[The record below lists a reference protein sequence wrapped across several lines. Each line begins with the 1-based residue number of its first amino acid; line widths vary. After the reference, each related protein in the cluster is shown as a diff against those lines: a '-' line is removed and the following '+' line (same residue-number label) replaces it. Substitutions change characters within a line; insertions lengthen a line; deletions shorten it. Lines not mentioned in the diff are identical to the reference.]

1 MYITLEELKD
11 IKSFVD
17 KYPAFNKPLSDTII
31 KVPKYFLKEDKVQYE
46 PNVYNV
52 FITKDFIDWYDF
64 KNDFLKL
71 KYYKYTLSDIY
82 SDEFKVLFNI
92 LSLVNIKT
100 KEDID
105 NFNYILESFIIKE
118 HKELKNKY
126 PLDDK
131 SEEPLAYL
139 DRSIVTTS
147 TISDLK
153 NAAINRSLQLIFDE
167 HETEKF
173 LDLYKTDVV
182 YGLLENITKL
192 KEDDYI
198 GSLFLSGDAL
208 KSQIIPKIKNEMRT
222 ESEDYVN
229 ELINILKDND
239 SVLMKAINST
249 VIHNPECSINSILD
263 NKLYNKN
270 ISHASR
276 DYNKHALDELFK
288 SGSVNSIFSMLN
300 HIYDSTELSDKKK
313 TALINYIFENK
324 FLRNDCINIDKY
336 STDKKYYKYLKY
348 VNITKVGSLFAR
360 ASVIQ
365 RNYGA
370 SGLIRNIKNLFF
382 NYSINEPKE
391 FADYLQ
397 KVSHEIPLRKDTYDT
412 FPKIFEFDKSEYEN
426 FKVDIDAFNNSRYYR
441 IWVLSVFASSSRSY
455 WSRKNYTFSNLIES
469 LENNTYVDYYY
480 LSYDLVEL
488 LNSAE
493 NFNIVV
499 EYVLNNLRVQPL
511 NGINSSNIYIYGS
524 DESKLIKDEYIT
536 FKTLFQYCRLYD
548 CHNIKSDFFN
558 YKFPVG
564 FCAFT
569 KNDTSWYS
577 TVLHFDNNIVGE
589 CTKKFLENT
598 CVEFL
603 KNVHSINLNET
614 VTNNSKVYKGEVVCT
629 TYDFIKSVGCF
640 SDNELNNIFSGI
652 EDIYNQYKLISIL
665 Q

>member
-17 KYPAFNKPLSDTII
+17 KYPVFNKPLSDTII
-31 KVPKYFLKEDKVQYE
+31 KVPRYFSKEDKVQYE

-64 KNDFLKL
+64 TNDFLKL
-71 KYYKYTLSDIY
+71 KNYKYTLSDIY

-92 LSLVNIKT
+92 LSIVNIKT

-126 PLDDK
+126 SLDNN
-131 SEEPLAYL
+131 SEDLAF
-139 DRSIVTTS
+139 DRSIITTRS
-147 TISDLK
+147 ISDLK
-153 NAAINRSLQLIFDE
+153 NGAINKSLELLFDE

-182 YGLLENITKL
+182 YELLENINKL
-192 KEDDYI
+192 QEDKYI
-198 GSLFLSGDAL
+198 GSLFLSGDTL
-208 KSQIIPKIKNEMRT
+208 KNLIIPKIKNEMRT

-249 VIHNPECSINSILD
+249 VIHNPECSLNSILD

-324 FLRNDCINIDKY
+324 FLRNDCIDIDKY

-360 ASVIQ
+360 ASVKQ

-370 SGLIRNIKNLFF
+370 SNLIKNIKNLFF
-382 NYSINEPKE
+382 NYNINEPKE
-391 FADYLQ
+391 FANYLQ
-397 KVSHEIPLRKDTYDT
+397 KVSNEIPLRNDVYDT
-412 FPKIFEFDKSEYEN
+412 FPKIFDLDKSEYEN
-426 FKVDIDAFNNSRYYR
+426 FKVHVDSFNNSRYYK
-441 IWVLSVFASSSRSY
+441 IWVLSVFASPSRSY
-455 WSRKNYTFSNLIES
+455 WSKKDYTFSNLIES

-480 LSYDLVEL
+480 LSYDLIEL
-488 LNSAE
+488 LNSAK
-493 NFNIVV
+493 NFDIVV

-511 NGINSSNIYIYGS
+511 NENVTNSITIYSS

-536 FKTLFQYCRLYD
+536 FKVLFQYCRLYD
-548 CHNIKSDFFN
+548 CHNIKSGFFN

-564 FCAFT
+564 FISFIKT
-569 KNDTSWYS
+569 DTSWYS
-577 TVLHFDNNIVGE
+577 TVLQFDDNIVGE

-603 KNVHSINLNET
+603 KNVNHINLNEKIA
-614 VTNNSKVYKGEVVCT
+614 NSKVYAGEVVCT

-640 SDNELNNIFSGI
+640 SDDELNNIFSGI

>member
-31 KVPKYFLKEDKVQYE
+31 KVPKYFLKEDKAQYE

-313 TALINYIFENK
+313 IALINYIFENK

-426 FKVDIDAFNNSRYYR
+426 FKVDIDTFNNSRYYR

-524 DESKLIKDEYIT
+524 DESKLIKDDYIT